1 MLLDYTRFQK
11 KTNPISDKKKTKKVK
26 KKKSKNKENMK
37 IIVHN
42 DGKRLN
48 FFLLHIFHSLFF

>member
-26 KKKSKNKENMK
+26 KKNLKTKKT
-37 IIVHN
+37 
-42 DGKRLN
+42 
-48 FFLLHIFHSLFF
+48 